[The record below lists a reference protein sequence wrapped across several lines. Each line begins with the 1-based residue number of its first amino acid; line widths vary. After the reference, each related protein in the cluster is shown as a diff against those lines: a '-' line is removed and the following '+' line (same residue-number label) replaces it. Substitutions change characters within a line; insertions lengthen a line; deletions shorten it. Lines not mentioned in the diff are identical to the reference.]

1 MLEAVSEMLTVLQTL
16 RWPVRVFY
24 ASQSAAELAASVG
37 ALTSSAFVA
46 LKPSSLRLAGTAQL
60 VRAAC
65 MFGNSVTLP
74 LVFLS
79 ALLPAAEA
87 GRAAG

>member
-1 MLEAVSEMLTVLQTL
+1 
-16 RWPVRVFY
+16 
-24 ASQSAAELAASVG
+24 
-37 ALTSSAFVA
+37 
-46 LKPSSLRLAGTAQL
+46 
-60 VRAAC
+60 